1 MTGGVPEREA
11 DRELIVRV
19 ASGDTDAFTLL
30 MAHHE
35 DMVFAVA
42 LRMMR
47 DREAALDA
55 AQETFL
61 TLFRKADRY
70 RGDAAVSTW
79 LYRIAVNTCLD
90 MLRKAK
96 RRSTAPLPE
105 LHDPPDQTAADPFTA
120 VELRPSVEAALG
132 TLPAEFRA
140 AVILSDI
147 HGLPLAEVAEIL
159 EVPVGTVKS
168 RVFRARRLLAQSL
181 GNLIEPSQRPTHDDN
196 A

>member
-1 MTGGVPEREA
+1 MNGGNSEPDG
-11 DRELIVRV
+11 DRELISRV
-19 ASGDTDAFTLL
+19 VSGDRDAFTRL
-30 MAHHE
+30 MANHE
-35 DMVFAVA
+35 EMVFAVA

-55 AQETFL
+55 TQETFL

-96 RRSTAPLPE
+96 RRAADPLGE
-105 LHDPPDQTAADPFTA
+105 HHDPPDPTATDPFA
-120 VELRPSVEAALG
+120 SIELRPSVEDALAG
-132 TLPAEFRA
+132 LPEEFRA

-147 HGLPLAEVAEIL
+147 HGLPLAEIAEVL

-181 GNLIEPSQRPTHDDN
+181 GNLREPSLRPRDDEH